1 MFKKI
6 LAPLDGS
13 ALSEATLDYV
23 AAIAGGCHV
32 PEVILVRV
40 RAFIDPLAIKSMPP
54 KMVEQIEEASQR
66 EAETYLKEIVEKLN
80 KKKITARGEV
90 LVGNPAEEIIKYCR
104 ENGIDLIVMSTHG
117 RSGVSRLVWGSV
129 ADKVF
134 RSSHIPVLIIPAS
147 KNAA

>member
-13 ALSEATLDYV
+13 ELSESTLDYV

-40 RAFIDPLAIKSMPP
+40 RSFIDPLAIKSMPP
-54 KMVEQIEEASQR
+54 KMVEQIDEDAQK
-66 EAETYLKEIVEKLN
+66 EAEIYLKKISEDLD
-80 KKKITARGEV
+80 KKGIAAATEV

-104 ENGIDLIVMSTHG
+104 EKGVDLIVMSTHG

-134 RSSHIPVLIIPAS
+134 RSSHIPVLIIPAAKS
-147 KNAA
+147 TA

>member
-13 ALSEATLDYV
+13 ELSEATLDYV

-40 RAFIDPLAIKSMPP
+40 RAFIDPLTIKSMPP
-54 KMVEQIEEASQR
+54 KMVEQIEEASQK
-66 EAETYLKEIVEKLN
+66 EAVDYLKKIAEELN
-80 KKKITARGEV
+80 RKKITTRTEV
-90 LVGNPAEEIIKYCR
+90 LLGNPAEEIIKYCR
-104 ENGIDLIVMSTHG
+104 ENSVDLIVMSTHG

-134 RSSHIPVLIIPAS
+134 RSSHIPVLIIPAPKS
-147 KNAA
+147 QV